1 MMNQRLQAKYM
12 TVLEDM
18 YVRDSY
24 TLADIRDKHR
34 INQYFL
40 IAVKKLGYV
49 KKVEGKR
56 LYTWNSGSP
65 TKRHLNRIKT
75 ELMTIQLKKVSKR
88 QPKAEPPRKTIVK
101 LFWGLITYEK

>member
-1 MMNQRLQAKYM
+1 MMNERLQAKYM

-24 TLADIRDKHR
+24 TLAEIRDKHR

-40 IAVKKLGYV
+40 IVVKRLGYV
-49 KKVEGKR
+49 KKVDGKR
-56 LYTWNSGSP
+56 LYSWCSGAPS
-65 TKRHLNRIKT
+65 KRHMNRIKS
-75 ELMTIQLKKVSKR
+75 ELMTLKLNKKKPRKKVS
-88 QPKAEPPRKTIVK
+88 KTIVK

>member
-1 MMNQRLQAKYM
+1 MNQRLQAKYM

-34 INQYFL
+34 ISQYFL
-40 IAVKKLGYV
+40 IAVKRLGYV
-49 KKVEGKR
+49 KKVDGKR